1 MLPVTP
7 YAYPVAH
14 IPPGGA
20 HIPRGGTRN
29 RPGDTGRPP
38 DRTPYRPPAIQNLPG
53 PILTAAGIVSIALT
67 LTTAGYGELAWSVL
81 CGLTGA
87 LCLRFGI
94 GLMVLEQDRIKAA
107 KAQNRADH
115 GDI

>member
-14 IPPGGA
+14 IPPDGA
-20 HIPRGGTRN
+20 HIPHGGTPN
-29 RPGDTGRPP
+29 RPGGADRPP
-38 DRTPYRPPAIQNLPG
+38 DETANRPTAIQNLPG

-67 LTTAGYGELAWSVL
+67 LTTAGYGELAWSAL
-81 CGLTGA
+81 CGLTGV

-107 KAQNRADH
+107 KIQDRAHH

>member
-7 YAYPVAH
+7 YAYPAAH
-14 IPPGGA
+14 KLPDGA
-20 HIPRGGTRN
+20 RNPRDGARGIR
-29 RPGDTGRPP
+29 
-38 DRTPYRPPAIQNLPG
+38 NLPG
-53 PILTAAGIVSIALT
+53 PILLAAGIVSIALT
-67 LTTAGYGELAWSVL
+67 LTAAGYGELAWSVL

-94 GLMVLEQDRIKAA
+94 SLTVVEQRRIKAA
-107 KAQNRADH
+107 KAQDTAFR

>member
-14 IPPGGA
+14 IPPRGP
-20 HIPRGGTRN
+20 HIPRDGTRN
-29 RPGDTGRPP
+29 RPDGTGRPHGTT
-38 DRTPYRPPAIQNLPG
+38 RNRPPAFQNLPG

-67 LTTAGYGELAWSVL
+67 LTAAGYGELVWSVV

-107 KAQNRADH
+107 KAQDRAFP

>member
-14 IPPGGA
+14 IPPGGD

-29 RPGDTGRPP
+29 RPGGTGRPP
-38 DRTPYRPPAIQNLPG
+38 DETPYRPRAIQNLPG
-53 PILTAAGIVSIALT
+53 PILTASGIVSIALT
-67 LTTAGYGELAWSVL
+67 LTTAGYGELVWSVL
-81 CGLTGA
+81 CGLIGA

-107 KAQNRADH
+107 KAQDRAHH
-115 GDI
+115 GDN